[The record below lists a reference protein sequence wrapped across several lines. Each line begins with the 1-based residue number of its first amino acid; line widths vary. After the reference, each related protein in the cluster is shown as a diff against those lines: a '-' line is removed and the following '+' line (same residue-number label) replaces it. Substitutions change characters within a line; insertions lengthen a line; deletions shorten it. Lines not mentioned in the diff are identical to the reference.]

1 MRATFGNG
9 QYEKYAQNVARPNY
23 MSSAFVDSVSLTT
36 TNETFLSI
44 TFHNTG
50 TIPLTSAN
58 VTIGDCEMQL
68 PLNADLQPGE
78 SAVFDNLTISE
89 TYRLSQSYPIMH
101 EFSFARQE
109 YIHSNQ
115 LGCVYGKHLG
125 R

>member
-9 QYEKYAQNVARPNY
+9 QYEKYGQNVARPNY
-23 MSSAFVDSVSLTT
+23 VSSAFVDSVSLTM

-68 PLNADLQPGE
+68 PLNADLHQGE

-89 TYRLSQSYPIMH
+89 TYQLGQSYPITY
-101 EFSFARQE
+101 EFSFADE
-109 YIHSNQ
+109 STYTATSSVVFNENS
-115 LGCVYGKHLG
+115 
-125 R
+125 